1 MIAFS
6 RCLVESTWRGL
17 FPSCQCSSHLVTML
31 ANEFPLATRSAV
43 FSTFRRAIGPMP
55 VASNFLPPAWL
66 SRAVPSK
73 ISEYFAGVMSFS
85 LRFIGVGPPIKTMYP
100 RAAGFQE
107 KWWDDKNEN
116 LIIY

>member
-31 ANEFPLATRSAV
+31 ANEFPLATRSAA

-55 VASNFLPPAWL
+55 VASNF
-66 SRAVPSK
+66 RPSLAFSGRTK
-73 ISEYFAGVMSFS
+73 RDFWVLRGSHELS

-107 KWWDDKNEN
+107 KGWDDKDEN